1 MLVWPR
7 KYTGNQRGSSSATID
22 SRNRLKSIF
31 SCFYGRCSFD
41 PDANRHTH
49 KFFFHMTLPI
59 VEGTWFNHQILRKH
73 LILDEN
79 TKPHQFLTSLIN
91 WYSSTASVAVHQGT
105 SSNHQISRKHLIL
118 DENTKPH
125 QFLTSLINWYS
136 STATLAVH
144 QGTSS
149 NHQILRKH
157 LIFFLYR
164 KCSFDPD
171 ANRQTNKQPI
181 FFIWPSL
188 QSRE

>member
-49 KFFFHMTLPI
+49 THNFFFHMTLPT

-79 TKPHQFLTSLIN
+79 TKPHCYVTCNMDNDMFIQNERPPI
-91 WYSSTASVAVHQGT
+91 
-105 SSNHQISRKHLIL
+105 KHIHMCIYTLSIGMFQHEYL
-118 DENTKPH
+118 LLENT
-125 QFLTSLINWYS
+125 
-136 STATLAVH
+136 
-144 QGTSS
+144 
-149 NHQILRKH
+149 
-157 LIFFLYR
+157 
-164 KCSFDPD
+164 
-171 ANRQTNKQPI
+171 
-181 FFIWPSL
+181 
-188 QSRE
+188 